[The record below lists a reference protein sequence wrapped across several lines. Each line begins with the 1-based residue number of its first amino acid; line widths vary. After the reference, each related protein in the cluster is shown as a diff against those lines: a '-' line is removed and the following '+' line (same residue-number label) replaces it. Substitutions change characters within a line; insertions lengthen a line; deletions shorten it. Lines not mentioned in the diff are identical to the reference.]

1 MYTDSSNHHKLLP
14 RMHRKATGSRQR
26 QQIHKNKKTL
36 SLCYRTPF
44 GSNRYGRVFLE
55 DLILLNKDRI
65 VKAPPVDQYTV
76 QSTSEERK
84 ETHWKNGGSASLE
97 ATMILPLLLFAFWMF
112 YSMGQIFIMEN
123 QIYQAVNNTADSMAE
138 IAYLKQELEE
148 CSCTVKKQATE
159 NKR

>member
-14 RMHRKATGSRQR
+14 RMHRKAAGSRQR

-65 VKAPPVDQYTV
+65 VKAPRWISIQFKAPL
-76 QSTSEERK
+76 RK
-84 ETHWKNGGSASLE
+84 EKKPVG
-97 ATMILPLLLFAFWMF
+97 
-112 YSMGQIFIMEN
+112 
-123 QIYQAVNNTADSMAE
+123 
-138 IAYLKQELEE
+138 K
-148 CSCTVKKQATE
+148 TVDPHRWRLQ
-159 NKR
+159 